1 MLMGTNKHK
10 PKEILNKM
18 IKNITAILGVL
29 AAVASLSLA
38 DSAPEASAQDTKKMV
53 QNNFVETAQKGVKLS
68 GYVDAGY
75 SYNFTGS
82 GNQSVVDSRF
92 GSDTAQRGDFQLYAV
107 KIALEKAMTSEN
119 KAQAGFRADVM
130 IGEDAN
136 YFIDRSYPNNN
147 LNGGTGTVAG
157 EGGPTNDQSN
167 SNSLFLE
174 QAYVSIRAP
183 LGNGWD
189 FKVGK
194 FVSILGYEVMERPA
208 NMNTTFGLLF
218 QQMPLYYTGVLSS
231 YRFDDYLDGKL
242 GVVNGSNSD
251 NNTTL
256 NPNTG
261 DGVALLAALNVTAP
275 GGNANWSNNFQY
287 STAADNNTATGTF
300 DSTTPQNIGGTSS
313 GSAGTGTVT
322 QSGNLILYN
331 SWGNWA
337 PKFANDKLLLAFQ
350 GVLGNSTGSGN
361 LSGNFAGGSFPINST
376 WYGAGA
382 YAKYQFNDWFSLA
395 SRGEYLGSNNSGKF
409 GAQGSASTSGNARI
423 SKHVTGANWWE
434 YTLTAGFNV
443 IDNLLLRAEYRLDWG
458 SNINAN
464 SASYV
469 VPSGN
474 AGGGPCHYAGAEVV
488 YSF

>member
-1 MLMGTNKHK
+1 
-10 PKEILNKM
+10 M
-18 IKNITAILGVL
+18 IKNITRILGVL
-29 AAVASLSLA
+29 VAVASLSLA

-53 QNNFVETAQKGVKLS
+53 QNNFVETAQKGIKLS

-75 SYNFTGS
+75 AYNFTGT
-82 GNQSVVDSRF
+82 GNQSTVDSRF

-107 KIALEKAMTSEN
+107 KIALEKALTSEN

-136 YFIDRSYPNNN
+136 YFIDRSTPNNN
-147 LNGGTGTVAG
+147 LNGGTGSVAG
-157 EGGPTNDQSN
+157 NGGPTNADSN

-183 LGNGWD
+183 VGNGWD

-194 FVSILGYEVMERPA
+194 FASILGYEVMERPA

-231 YRFDDYLDGKL
+231 YRFDDYVDAKL

-256 NPNTG
+256 DPNVG
-261 DGVALLAALNVTAP
+261 DGCAVLAALNITAP

-287 STAADNNTATGTF
+287 STQADNNTATGVY
-300 DSTTPQNIGGTSS
+300 DSTTPQNTGGTDET
-313 GSAGTGTVT
+313 TGGVVT
-322 QSGNLILYN
+322 QSGNLIVYN

-350 GVLGNSTGSGN
+350 GVLGNSTGSANCNTG
-361 LSGNFAGGSFPINST
+361 FTQFPFGINST

-409 GAQGSASTSGNARI
+409 GAQGSNNTNANLGD
-423 SKHVTGANWWE
+423 SHVTGANWWE
-434 YTLTAGFNV
+434 YTITAGFNV

-464 SASYV
+464 SESYV
-469 VPSGN
+469 SPGGG